1 MYKQFFQLK
10 ENPFKLAPD
19 PAYLFLSSGHEEAL
33 AHLKYGISQ
42 GEGFISI
49 TGKTGVGKTLTCVAF
64 IASLGEKTEVAY
76 IAGHFLNSEQLLKKI
91 YQKFN
96 IRSDRHNAGSLL
108 NAFYSFLM
116 EKKARWEKSC
126 PVY

>member
-1 MYKQFFQLK
+1 MYKQFFRLK

-33 AHLKYGISQ
+33 AHLRYGISE

-49 TGKTGVGKTLTCVAF
+49 TGKTGVGKTITCMAF

-76 IAGHFLNSEQLLKKI
+76 ISNPILSSEQLLKKI
-91 YQKFN
+91 YRSQK
-96 IRSDRHNAGSLL
+96 IIQKTKLRVIPL
-108 NAFYSFLM
+108 FL
-116 EKKARWEKSC
+116 
-126 PVY
+126 